1 MSETLNW
8 IHLDFSDSE
17 AVQRVRQDKLIPTV
31 VADAL
36 VADDSR
42 PRTVPVGE
50 GVLVI
55 LRGVNLNQGADIEDM
70 ISIRIWVEPDR
81 VVSTSRRFLKS
92 VDQIRRT
99 VESGE
104 GPRTGGAFLALLA
117 GRLGDFISD
126 AVEQIE
132 EGLEVAENQVND
144 PDIIVMNSPFSVLRR
159 QTARIR
165 RYMSP
170 QRDALER
177 LARFNGS
184 LFSESEL
191 MQFQEQ
197 ANRMALI
204 LEDID
209 LVRERALVAQEEF
222 LGILAHEQNTRMLL
236 LSIVAAIF
244 LPMSFLTGLMGM
256 NVAGLPGLENPAA
269 FWILVVLMVVLTG
282 GILAL
287 FRWRRWI

>member
-8 IHLDFSDSE
+8 IHLDFSDPE

-81 VVSTSRRFLKS
+81 VVSTSRRFLNS

-184 LFSESEL
+184 LFSEGEL

>member
-81 VVSTSRRFLKS
+81 VVSTSRRYLKS

-104 GPRTGGAFLALLA
+104 GPRTGGVFLALLA

-256 NVAGLPGLENPAA
+256 NVAGLPGLENPAS
-269 FWILVVLMVVLTG
+269 FWILVFLMVVLTG